1 MERKRRLRKVD
12 SVQDFQAQEYDSV
25 QYAVSDDIVAYMRLV
40 AAIAVLS
47 DGVTIKLPRPIIFQ
61 GSIGSRIWNES
72 DGNWDLDEESEKVS
86 LTELKTLILPDGTV
100 IKDGTTDSLFDNCGN
115 LEYVKLSHDFSKI
128 GDYMFEQ
135 CSNLSSVTIPDSVTS
150 IGVSAFADCSGLTS
164 VTIPN
169 SVTSIGDSAFV
180 SCTSLSSV
188 TIGNSVK
195 SIEQYAFSSC
205 RSLSSV
211 TIPDSVSHIG
221 YCAFQGCESLD
232 EIELPDSIN
241 IIDRY
246 AFDGTNLTSVIIGSG
261 LTYVGYGIF
270 GEDGS
275 SSIRSVTLRNGLS
288 AIRANMFFNYSVLS
302 SIIIPDSVTSI
313 GDGAFENCYRLTSVT
328 IGNSVTS
335 IGNNAF
341 YYCYRLTS
349 VTIPNSVTNIGN
361 GAFSW
366 CSNLSSIIIGSG
378 VTRVGESAF
387 EGCPSLTTIRIMST
401 HEIDLRYALSKYY
414 EPYGPYTIYVPSS
427 KVDYYTNHFTGE
439 KWECVTIEPMS

>member
-1 MERKRRLRKVD
+1 MANGLKR
-12 SVQDFQAQEYDSV
+12 V
-25 QYAVSDDIVAYMRLV
+25 QYRSDFVPPSDCDTVYYAEKDDEVAYMRVV

-135 CSNLSSVTIPDSVTS
+135 CSNLSSVTIPDSVLSFGYGAFDGCSALSS
-150 IGVSAFADCSGLTS
+150 I
-164 VTIPN
+164 TIPD
-169 SVTSIGDSAFV
+169 SVTSIGDYAFRYCSA
-180 SCTSLSSV
+180 LSS
-188 TIGNSVK
+188 IIIIPDSVK
-195 SIEQYAFSSC
+195 SIGNC
-205 RSLSSV
+205 V
-211 TIPDSVSHIG
+211 
-221 YCAFQGCESLD
+221 
-232 EIELPDSIN
+232 
-241 IIDRY
+241 
-246 AFDGTNLTSVIIGSG
+246 FDGTNLTSVIIGSG
-261 LTYVGYGIF
+261 LTNVGYGIF

-313 GDGAFENCYRLTSVT
+313 GDGAFGNCYRLTSVT

-349 VTIPNSVTNIGN
+349 VTIPNSVTNIEN

-378 VTRVGESAF
+378 VTRVGEGAF
-387 EGCPSLTTIRIMST
+387 KGCSSSTTIRVMST
-401 HEIDLRYALSKYY
+401 HEINLKNALGDSSF
-414 EPYGPYTIYVPSS
+414 YTIYVPSS
-427 KVDYYTNHFTGE
+427 KEDYYNNHFADWE
-439 KWECVTIEPMS
+439 KVTIIGMS